1 MNPAPE
7 GSQFVRNILQQK
19 YQIQACIDRKG

>member
-7 GSQFVRNILQQK
+7 GSQFVRNISQQK

>member
-7 GSQFVRNILQQK
+7 GSQFVRNTSQQK
-19 YQIQACIDRKG
+19 YQIQPRIDRKG